1 MSNFTEIT
9 KTYGRK
15 ISVDYSSWDFSTTIK
30 KTFDAGE
37 ITTKEKF
44 IEENEKLFGQVK
56 AMTEVDIKKYEHEL
70 TPKKV

>member
-1 MSNFTEIT
+1 MSAYAEIT

-15 ISVDYSSWDFSTTIK
+15 ISIDYSSWDFSTTIK
-30 KTFDAGE
+30 KTFDPSE

-44 IEENEKLFGQVK
+44 IEENEKLFTQVK
-56 AMTEVDIKKYEHEL
+56 TMTEADIKKYEHEL